1 MAGLNLPT
9 IVEVGQRLAERAAA
23 YAAAADE
30 HEKVAVRGWRG
41 DPNAPR
47 AGRLALLQRG
57 VHIVLLEL
65 GAALLG
71 LDPPPIETL

>member
-1 MAGLNLPT
+1 MAGLNLPS
-9 IVEVGQRLAERAAA
+9 VADVAQRLAERAAA
-23 YAAAADE
+23 YATAADE
-30 HEKVAVRGWRG
+30 HEKVAARAWRG
-41 DPNAPR
+41 NLDAPR